1 MFERILDL
9 INENDFKKIE
19 NNNVLIVGLGGV
31 GGYALEALIR
41 SGSKNLTI
49 VDGDKIEISN
59 LNRQLISL
67 QNNIGQYKTEEAK
80 KRALLINPNAQ
91 IKTINKFINNENIKE
106 LNLQKFNYVIDACDD
121 INLKLLLI
129 KYADQYKLISAM
141 GTAKKINPNNLSITT
156 LNKTNNDPLAR
167 ILRKRVKELN
177 LKTKFKVVSSTENII
192 NNKKLGT
199 LIFVPA
205 VAGLLCAYYIIDDI
219 LKT

>member
-1 MFERILDL
+1 MFDRILDL
-9 INENDFKKIE
+9 INENDFEKIE
-19 NNNVLIVGLGGV
+19 NNNILIVGLGGV

-41 SGSKNLTI
+41 SGIKNLTI

-67 QNNIGQYKTEEAK
+67 QDNIGQYKTAEAK
-80 KRALLINPNAQ
+80 KRALSINPNAQ
-91 IKTINKFINNENIKE
+91 IKIINKFINNDNIKE

-129 KYADQYKLISAM
+129 KDADQYKLISAM
-141 GTAKKINPNNLSITT
+141 GTAKKINPNNLLITT

-167 ILRKRVKELN
+167 ILRKKVKELN

-192 NNKKLGT
+192 NKKLGT

-205 VAGLLCAYYIIDDI
+205 VAGFLCAYYVIDDI